1 MLRVSFKQVVER
13 VKHFN
18 MDVYEVISALSGRIS
33 VEGQEITFLAQGIP
47 RSIFVIRETCCSFYN
62 VTYQRQHNE
71 YHTNVSFH
79 KLKHNYFQNLKI
91 RF

>member
-1 MLRVSFKQVVER
+1 MVER
-13 VKHFN
+13 VTMTLKHFN

-47 RSIFVIRETCCSFYN
+47 RSIFVIRETRYLFYN

-71 YHTNVSFH
+71 YHTYVH
-79 KLKHNYFQNLKI
+79 TRMY
-91 RF
+91 RFMN